1 MSKVTI
7 GKYTLE
13 SLTTGMYIEPLI
25 LFREYI
31 QNSSDAID
39 EAINKGILTKEESR
53 IDVSLDRVNK
63 QIEIK
68 DNGIGISKNQS
79 FKILTDI
86 GNSQK
91 RFTSNKGFRGI
102 GRLGG
107 LSYCDTLVFETT
119 FKGEDKKTILSFDSL
134 KLNELLIPGKYEEYG
149 MGDVIDEITT
159 LEFADE
165 DIDKHYFKVILKDV
179 NKKLNLLNEEKVVNY
194 IEETAP
200 LPFDYTKF
208 EFGKEV
214 NDKILELDGPVDEYN
229 VFIKTDKIN
238 KQLFKPYR
246 KKFYA
251 DIKKKLTD
259 EITGVE
265 LKVIMDDAKDKIV
278 ALAWYGKCDLKGTI
292 VEDSIK
298 GLRVRKSGILIGD
311 RFLLN
316 GIFKEERFNGWII
329 GEVIVLDKNI
339 VPNARRDDFEKND
352 EYIFL
357 INELKK
363 LGNTISNEI
372 RDASKVRN
380 TKTINKDSFIEAE
393 DVCENEV
400 SITLEDER
408 NNNIKIHSTGN
419 NNIFKKVDDLVQ
431 VINKKNELIT
441 KVNSVLLDNNIDPQL
456 IEKIIKEIKS

>member
-1 MSKVTI
+1 MSKITI

-13 SLTTGMYIEPLI
+13 SLTTGMYIDPLI

-39 EAINKGILTKEESR
+39 DAINKGIITKEESR
-53 IDVSLDRVNK
+53 IDVNLDKTNR

-68 DNGIGISKNQS
+68 DNGIGISKDKA

-149 MGDVIDEITT
+149 MGEVIDAITT
-159 LEFADE
+159 LEFENE
-165 DIDKHYFKVILKDV
+165 DVDKHYFKVILKNV

-200 LPFDYTKF
+200 LPFDYSKF

-214 NDKILELDGPVDEYN
+214 NDKILELGSSIEEYN
-229 VFIKTDKIN
+229 IFIKTDKIN

-246 KKFYA
+246 KKIYA

-265 LKVIMDDAKDKIV
+265 LKVITDDAKDKIV

-316 GIFKEERFNGWII
+316 EIFKEERFNGWVV

-352 EYIFL
+352 EYIFFM
-357 INELKK
+357 NELKK
-363 LGNTISNEI
+363 LGQTISNEI

-380 TKTINKDSFIEAE
+380 KKHINKDNFIQAE
-393 DVCENEV
+393 EISNNEV
-400 SITLEDER
+400 AITIEGE
-408 NNNIKIHSTGN
+408 NNSNIKPYSLSDN
-419 NNIFKKVDDLVQ
+419 DLFRKVDDLVQ

-441 KVNSVLLDNNIDPQL
+441 KVRTVLLDNDIDKKV
-456 IEKIIKEIKS
+456 IEKIIKDIKS